1 MLRAGIPARRIK
13 VDNPREFFAAT
24 YEAHAGKIYRHC
36 LFRVFSPEKAEE
48 LMQDIFLKF
57 WKYIEDGREIK
68 NTQGLLYR
76 IADHSII
83 DEKRKRSSE
92 SLEAL
97 IEEKEFDPSSAEHT
111 EMETRVLYKEAM
123 SELKTLREEEQDL
136 FVLRYV
142 DDLDPKE
149 IAEIT
154 GTTANTVSV
163 QLNRI
168 SAKLK
173 AKLI

>member
-1 MLRAGIPARRIK
+1 
-13 VDNPREFFAAT
+13 
-24 YEAHAGKIYRHC
+24 
-36 LFRVFSPEKAEE
+36 
-48 LMQDIFLKF
+48 MQEVFLKF
-57 WKYIEDGREIK
+57 WQYLEGGKEIK
-68 NTQGLLYR
+68 NAQGLLYR

-83 DEKRKRSSE
+83 DEKRKRSAE

-97 IEEKEFDPSSAEHT
+97 VEEKEFDPSSAEHSDI
-111 EMETRVLYKEAM
+111 ETKVLYNEAIG
-123 SELKTLREEEQDL
+123 ELKTLREEERDI

-149 IAEIT
+149 IAELR

-168 SAKLK
+168 TAKLK

>member
-1 MLRAGIPARRIK
+1 M
-13 VDNPREFFAAT
+13 DNSRDFFIT
-24 YEAHAGKIYRHC
+24 VYNTHADKIYRHC
-36 LFRVFSPEKAEE
+36 LFRIFSSGKAEE
-48 LMQDIFLKF
+48 LMQEVFLKF
-57 WKYIEDGREIK
+57 WQYLEGGKEVK
-68 NTQGLLYR
+68 NAQGLLYR

-83 DEKRKRSSE
+83 DEKRKRGAE

-97 IEEKEFDPSSAEHT
+97 VEEKEFDPSSAEHVD
-111 EMETRVLYKEAM
+111 METRVLYGEAM
-123 SELKTLREEEQDL
+123 NELKGLRGEERDI

-149 IAEIT
+149 IAELK
-154 GTTANTVSV
+154 GTSANTVSV

-168 SAKLK
+168 GAKLK

>member
-1 MLRAGIPARRIK
+1 
-13 VDNPREFFAAT
+13 
-24 YEAHAGKIYRHC
+24 
-36 LFRVFSPEKAEE
+36 
-48 LMQDIFLKF
+48 MQEVFLKF
-57 WKYIEDGREIK
+57 WQYLEGGKEIK
-68 NTQGLLYR
+68 NAQGLLYR

-83 DEKRKRSSE
+83 DEKRKRSAE

-97 IEEKEFDPSSAEHT
+97 VEEKEFDLSSAEHKDI
-111 EMETRVLYKEAM
+111 ETKVLYNEAIG
-123 SELKTLREEEQDL
+123 ELKTLREEERDI

-149 IAEIT
+149 IAELR

-168 SAKLK
+168 TAKLK

>member
-1 MLRAGIPARRIK
+1 
-13 VDNPREFFAAT
+13 
-24 YEAHAGKIYRHC
+24 
-36 LFRVFSPEKAEE
+36 
-48 LMQDIFLKF
+48 MQEVFLKF
-57 WKYIEDGREIK
+57 WRYLEGDREIK
-68 NTQGLLYR
+68 NAQGLLYR

-111 EMETRVLYKEAM
+111 NMETRVLYKEAI
-123 SELKTLREEEQDL
+123 SELGTLREDEQNL

-149 IAEIT
+149 IAELR

-173 AKLI
+173 EKLI